1 MLVQRNNPLHRSHD
15 LKMQL
20 TLKRNTTA
28 VILVRKLDCS
38 VSHHREETVYVNVR
52 SLNDNLVINSNDF
65 HSAGFQMSLD
75 VGKKH
80 HLQNHVCNFQV
91 QPKPHSPN

>member
-1 MLVQRNNPLHRSHD
+1 
-15 LKMQL
+15 MQL

-65 HSAGFQMSLD
+65 HSAGFLMSLD

-80 HLQNHVCNFQV
+80 TYRIMFVIFKCSQSHTLPIEALCFSSLSQSKV
-91 QPKPHSPN
+91 